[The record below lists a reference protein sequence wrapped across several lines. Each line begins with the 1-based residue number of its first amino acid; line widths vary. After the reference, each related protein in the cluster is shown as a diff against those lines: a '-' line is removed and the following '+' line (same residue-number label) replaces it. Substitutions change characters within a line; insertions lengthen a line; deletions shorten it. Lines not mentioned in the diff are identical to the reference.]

1 MDQGGLRAGGVL
13 TGMGTTASTAG
24 PQPGAGAGAGA
35 GAGPGAAAGA
45 GAGAPASPAAA
56 LRALHTAGRL
66 AEEYPR
72 VKELLATATG
82 PELAAAGQLLARL
95 DPHQVTA
102 AHSQVPAL
110 TVAVTGHGTLSGL
123 LPALTGEL
131 ARHGVLLRP
140 HTTDFDSYVFELGD
154 PASELY
160 ACAPDLVCC
169 VLDPGVV
176 FDEVPAP
183 WRPEDVERVLRRKLD
198 LIEGLAQRF
207 GESCGGTLVLNTLP
221 LPRRYA
227 AQLVSLRARARL
239 GVVWR
244 EAGARLLRLAETYP
258 SVLVVDLD
266 PLLAEEGAA
275 ADTRLS
281 VYAKAHLSPALL
293 ARYAREIGH
302 LARHLTGRTKKV
314 LALDLDNTVWGG
326 VLGEDGPDG
335 IEVEAADSYR
345 GAAFHAFQ
353 QVAHQLGSQGVL
365 LVAASKND
373 PEPVREVLRGHPGML
388 LREEDF
394 VRVAASWRPKP
405 EALQETATA
414 LGLGV
419 DSFVFVDDSPYEC
432 GLVRHA
438 LPEVT
443 VVPVDDEPALH
454 LEKLLRDGWFDVR
467 EVTDDDRGRAVRYR
481 EELVRKDFLDTFDS
495 LGDYLR
501 ELRVSVRVARARPE
515 NPEYAADTARI
526 SQLTLRTNQFHLTT
540 RRLQPAEVRELC
552 AGEDT
557 RVLSVRS
564 GDRFGDNGL
573 VGAVF
578 LRRAGHTVHIDNFL
592 LSCRVFARGIEQA
605 CLASVLRQA
614 RREGAQE
621 VVGVYRKSAKNA
633 KVADFYVR
641 NGFTPVEDDGTSAT
655 FRRALDTLEDPPP
668 HIRLTERYEDREPD
682 DGFGHDPESDPERNA
697 P

>member
-1 MDQGGLRAGGVL
+1 MA
-13 TGMGTTASTAG
+13 TTASA
-24 PQPGAGAGAGA
+24 PGADSGTGT
-35 GAGPGAAAGA
+35 GPDTGP
-45 GAGAPASPAAA
+45 APPAAA
-56 LRALHTAGRL
+56 LRALQAAGRL

-82 PELAAAGQLLARL
+82 PELSAAGQLLTRL
-95 DPHQVTA
+95 DPESVTA
-102 AHSQVPAL
+102 AHPQVPAL

-140 HTTDFDSYVFELGD
+140 RTTDFDSYVFELGD

-160 ACAPDLVCC
+160 AGAPDLVVC
-169 VLDPGVV
+169 VLDPAVV

-183 WRPEDVERVLRRKLD
+183 WRPEDVERVLGQKLD
-198 LIEGLAQRF
+198 LIEGLARRF

-239 GVVWR
+239 GAVWR
-244 EAGARLLRLAETYP
+244 EAGARLLRLGETCP
-258 SVLVVDLD
+258 SVLVIDLD

-281 VYAKAHLSPALL
+281 VYAKAHLSPELL

-326 VLGEDGPDG
+326 VLGEDGPEG
-335 IEVEAADSYR
+335 IEVEPADGYR

-353 QVAHQLGSQGVL
+353 RVAGQLAAQGVL

-373 PEPVREVLRGHPGML
+373 PEPVREVLRGHPGMV

-394 VRVAASWRPKP
+394 VRVAAGWGPKP
-405 EALQETATA
+405 EALRETASA

-443 VVPVDDEPALH
+443 VVPVDEEPALH

-495 LGDYLR
+495 LADYLR
-501 ELRVSVRVARARPE
+501 ELRVSVRVTPAGPEDVARV
-515 NPEYAADTARI
+515 

-552 AGEDT
+552 AGDDT
-557 RVLSVRS
+557 RVLTVRS

-578 LRRAGHTVHIDNFL
+578 LRRVKNTVHIDNFL

-605 CLASVLRQA
+605 CLASVLRRA
-614 RREGAQE
+614 RAEGAEE
-621 VVGVYRKSAKNA
+621 VVGAYRKSAKNA

-641 NGFTPVEDDGTSAT
+641 NGFTPLADDGTSAT
-655 FRRALDTLEDPPP
+655 FRHPLASFADPPA
-668 HIRLTERYEDREPD
+668 HVRLTELYDGQGPGNDPVGEP
-682 DGFGHDPESDPERNA
+682 GRPPESDPESLPESEPERNA